1 VLETKF
7 PMRMT
12 EYAFR
17 TDSGGAGRWRG
28 GNGIVREYTI
38 DCPEAQL
45 FLWFER
51 SVTPAWGLA
60 GGGDATPPVVVVNPN
75 TGHERRMLKASR
87 VALVRGDVIRT
98 MTGGGG
104 GFGEPRERD
113 PEDVRRDV
121 RNRHVTPE
129 AARDVYGVE

>member
-1 VLETKF
+1 
-7 PMRMT
+7 
-12 EYAFR
+12 
-17 TDSGGAGRWRG
+17 
-28 GNGIVREYTI
+28 
-38 DCPEAQL
+38 
-45 FLWFER
+45 
-51 SVTPAWGLA
+51 
-60 GGGDATPPVVVVNPN
+60 
-75 TGHERRMLKASR
+75 
-87 VALVRGDVIRT
+87 